1 MANRIIYP
9 DVVKIPIP
17 FNQTLEKYLPIRII
31 FGFKIHI
38 AKIDY
43 FQLPKILILY
53 EQDVAILSENI
64 SEAKKSGNQI

>member
-1 MANRIIYP
+1 MI
-9 DVVKIPIP
+9 
-17 FNQTLEKYLPIRII
+17 
-31 FGFKIHI
+31 GFRIHI